1 MKVKQLHRF
10 GIVVAL
16 AATVGIGAGAVAFA
30 HGGDTTA
37 VHACVSAQGT
47 LRIVAPTETCKA
59 RETALDWSIQGPQ
72 GIQGET
78 GEQGE
83 QGLPGEPGPPDP
95 AVATFVERFA
105 SPSRT
110 PFSSSNAA
118 ADCYMGEVILVASA
132 RLPETFTPA
141 DGRLL
146 PINQWQ
152 ALFSLLGTDFGGN
165 GQTTFALPDL
175 RPLAPDWM
183 VYGIC
188 TVGVFPNA

>member
-1 MKVKQLHRF
+1 MGVNRLRRI
-10 GIVVAL
+10 GAVVAL
-16 AATVGIGAGAVAFA
+16 TAAAGVGAGAVAFA

-37 VHACVSAQGT
+37 VHACVSAQGAP
-47 LRIVAPTETCKA
+47 RIVAPTDACKA

-72 GIQGET
+72 GIP

-83 QGLPGEPGPPDP
+83 QGEAGPPDP
-95 AVATFVERFA
+95 AVAAFVERFA
-105 SPSRT
+105 SPGRT
-110 PFSSSNAA
+110 PLSSSNAA
-118 ADCYMGEVILVASA
+118 ADCYLGEVILVATA

-146 PINQWQ
+146 SISQWQ
-152 ALFSLLGTDFGGN
+152 AMFSLLGTDFGGN

-175 RPLAPDWM
+175 RPVAPDSM
-183 VYGIC
+183 LYGIC